1 MLLNC
6 LHSTFWV
13 MGVEQRT
20 QCRYSQTGMETFVK
34 MEFSKGGSVVWCR
47 KNQPVT
53 RALQI
58 QSLALFLLLI
68 QGGTRPF
75 RVLLRGRKVHH
86 VVFPENSTNDG
97 DDGDVGGPS
106 AKDVFSVV
114 SPGAMLRVS
123 CPPLAGTDR
132 RQRRK
137 VGVYESG
144 RGGWLLADSISV
156 PQYE

>member
-1 MLLNC
+1 M
-6 LHSTFWV
+6 
-13 MGVEQRT
+13 
-20 QCRYSQTGMETFVK
+20 
-34 MEFSKGGSVVWCR
+34 
-47 KNQPVT
+47 QPVT

-58 QSLALFLLLI
+58 QSFVTLPLLLI

-86 VVFPENSTNDG
+86 VVFPENSTNDDN
-97 DDGDVGGPS
+97 DDGDFAKDVGGPS

-114 SPGAMLRVS
+114 SPGAVLRVS

-132 RQRRK
+132 RQRRT

-156 PQYE
+156 PQYV